1 MKLTKKE
8 LDSKLD
14 SIVNCEAFARALKF
28 KALHHSY
35 SHLNCILIQS
45 QRENVTYVLPF
56 KKWNA
61 LGISVLKGEKG
72 LAIIVPRFR
81 KVEKSDGTKDDEL
94 VGFATGHVFDISQTD
109 APPDFLI
116 AHLDNDLPGYQN
128 LLQLAPV
135 PVVERPLRK
144 GLSGYFDS
152 KELTI
157 TISGSQSEA
166 DRALTLLHETG
177 HYLVWKNKLE
187 IPQELEEVIIECS
200 AFIAAS
206 EFGIDAT
213 APSAGYIAG
222 YLHNTEDLRK
232 VSKVIDKISNGLLNM
247 YERSEEYA
255 ESGS

>member
-81 KVEKSDGTKDDEL
+81 KVDKPDGSKDDEL

-109 APPDFLI
+109 APPDFLVSQ
-116 AHLDNDLPGYQN
+116 LDIEFPGYQN

-232 VSKVIDKISNGLLNM
+232 VSKVIDKISNGLLRT

-255 ESGS
+255 ESNG

>member
-14 SIVNCEAFARALKF
+14 SIVTCEVFARALKF
-28 KALHHSY
+28 KALQHTY

-81 KVEKSDGTKDDEL
+81 KVDKPDGSKDDEL

-109 APPDFLI
+109 APPDFLVSQ
-116 AHLDNDLPGYQN
+116 LDIEFPGYQN

-232 VSKVIDKISNGLLNM
+232 VSKVIDKISNELLKT

-255 ESGS
+255 ESNG